1 MSKIIFYGAISMD
14 GYLATI
20 NDDLQWLFDTPTG
33 EKTTYD
39 AFYQTIDTTI
49 MGRKTYQEA
58 KKYLDTA
65 KIYPEKT
72 NYVFSTDKEL
82 KLEDARVV
90 HEDPVSFIKELKES
104 SEQRIWV
111 VGGGRLLKPII
122 EQQLID
128 EWYIQIAPVLL
139 GKGIRLFQEGD
150 YVQRYQ
156 LVDTKRFGEF
166 IELHYRKE
174 GHKE

>member
-1 MSKIIFYGAISMD
+1 M
-14 GYLATI
+14 
-20 NDDLQWLFDTPTG
+20 
-33 EKTTYD
+33 
-39 AFYQTIDTTI
+39 
-49 MGRKTYQEA
+49 
-58 KKYLDTA
+58 
-65 KIYPEKT
+65 
-72 NYVFSTDKEL
+72 

-90 HEDPVSFIKELKES
+90 HEDPVSFIKGVKES

-111 VGGGRLLKPII
+111 VGGGSLLKPII

-139 GKGIRLFQEGD
+139 GNGIRLFQEGD

-174 GHKE
+174 EHKE